1 MKAVIFRL
9 RSTLRARWAATVG
22 LTLVIAA
29 VCGVIIAFAAGAQ
42 RTVSA
47 PDRYVAAVGGGFDGI
62 VTQEEGGPLRI
73 SEVLALPDVESAES
87 YTFIFGGLT
96 HPEAPTESFDTLVFA
111 GTAGG
116 LGERLVDGRLPNPAT
131 GNEFVG
137 STKFAATSGLAFG
150 DKVQLVTYTQEQGD
164 ANEFGTAAPAGP
176 TETATYVGVIS
187 GPASL
192 EDGQPT
198 VMFSTKLLETPGI
211 GVSQSQISV
220 RLRDGVGLDEFRT
233 RLDTLP
239 DSASLS
245 LDRSELI
252 SPEIRRGINTQGRG
266 LWLLALVASL
276 AAVAV
281 LGQVLTRH
289 VRLPPSEMRPLS
301 AIGFTDRQVLVEA
314 MIRAALP
321 ATVGTLL
328 GAGLAVSVSGRFPTG
343 FVRTVE
349 PHPGVLVQWGVL
361 LAASAILILALL
373 LWTLSALALARWARR
388 TVRPSPT
395 LDAIA
400 TRVGSPTAAI
410 GVRFAFM
417 RAQGER
423 GAAKASLVGLT
434 LTIAGLVGAI
444 TFGVSLDRLVR
455 EPFRYGANFDASLG
469 DNGGDAMP
477 PELEANLE
485 RDPSVTSLILYS
497 GSQVRVGA
505 ASVPLLGF
513 QALRGDGTPLVL
525 NGRLPA
531 SDDEIA
537 FGRLSAHDIGT
548 HVGDDVTM
556 VGPTGSQ
563 KFHVVGLVV
572 VPGLGRNDG
581 IGQGAVVTAG
591 GLAQVDDATVPKAAA
606 VRFLSGSGFPP
617 YLAAILGPEPP
628 NLFVPS
634 AIGNVARVRPIPF
647 ALAAVLG
654 ALVLLTLTH
663 VMMTSIRA
671 RRHDLAILRSLGAP
685 RAWITR
691 VVHWQATAFTLV
703 PVVIGVPLGF
713 IIGRIVFSSFAD
725 SMGALDDAALPFILV
740 FAVVVG
746 VLALANV
753 VAAMPARRARRLRP
767 AAILQAD

>member
-1 MKAVIFRL
+1 MKAVIYRL
-9 RSTLRARWAATVG
+9 RSTLRARWVATVG

-42 RTVSA
+42 RTVTT
-47 PDRYVAAVGGGFDGI
+47 PDRYIAAAGGSFDGI
-62 VTQEEGGPLRI
+62 VTQEGPLRI
-73 SEVLALPDVESAES
+73 SEVLALPGAESAES
-87 YTFIFGGLT
+87 YTFIFGGLV
-96 HPEAPTESFDTLVFA
+96 HHDAPTEGFDASVFA
-111 GTAGG
+111 GTPGG
-116 LGERLVDGRLPNPAT
+116 FGERIVAGRPPNPAT
-131 GNEFVG
+131 NNEFVG
-137 STKFAATSGLAFG
+137 SKSFAASSRLAFG
-150 DKVQLVTYTQEQGD
+150 DTVQLLTYTQEQGD
-164 ANEFGTAAPAGP
+164 SNEFGTAPPAGP
-176 TETATYVGVIS
+176 TETATFVGVMW

-192 EDGQPT
+192 EDGPPT
-198 VMFSTKLLETPGI
+198 VMFSAKLLETPGI

-220 RLRDGVGLDEFRT
+220 RLRDGVDLAEFRT
-233 RLDTLP
+233 QLDTLH
-239 DSASLS
+239 DGASLS
-245 LDRSELI
+245 LDRSDLI
-252 SPEIRRGINTQGRG
+252 SPEIRRGVNTQGRG

-281 LGQVLTRH
+281 LGQAVTRH
-289 VRLPPSEMRPLS
+289 VRLPASEMQPLS
-301 AIGFTDRQVLVEA
+301 AIGFTDRQVLAESMV
-314 MIRAALP
+314 RASLP
-321 ATVGTLL
+321 TTIGTLL
-328 GAGLAVSVSGRFPTG
+328 GMGLAVLVSGRFPTG
-343 FVRTVE
+343 FVRSME
-349 PHPGVLVQWGVL
+349 PHPGVLVQWDVL
-361 LAASAILILALL
+361 LMATTILIVALL
-373 LWTLSALALARWARR
+373 VWTLASLTLARWASR

-400 TRVGSPTAAI
+400 TRVGSPTAAV
-410 GVRFAFM
+410 GVRFAFT
-417 RAQGER
+417 RARGER

-581 IGQGAVVTAG
+581 IGQGGVVTTN
-591 GLAQVDDATVPKAAA
+591 GLTRVDNVSVPIAAA
-606 VRFLSGSGFPP
+606 IQVGPGSGFPSYLKAFYGQDAPDP
-617 YLAAILGPEPP
+617 Y
-628 NLFVPS
+628 VPS
-634 AIGNVARVRPIPF
+634 AIVNVARVRPIPF

-654 ALVLLTLTH
+654 ALVLLTVAH

-671 RRHDLAILRSLGAP
+671 RRRDLAILRSLGAP
-685 RAWITR
+685 RGWITR
-691 VVHWQATAFTLV
+691 AVHWQATVFTLV

-725 SMGALDDAALPFILV
+725 SMGAVDDAALPFIVV
-740 FAVVVG
+740 FAVVAG
-746 VLALANV
+746 VLALANA
-753 VAAMPARRARRLRP
+753 VAAIPARRARRLRP